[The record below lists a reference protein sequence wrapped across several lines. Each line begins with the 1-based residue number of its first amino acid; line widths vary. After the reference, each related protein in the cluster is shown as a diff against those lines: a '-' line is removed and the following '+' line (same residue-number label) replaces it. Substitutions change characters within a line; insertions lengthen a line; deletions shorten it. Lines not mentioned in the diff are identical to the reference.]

1 MVIIP
6 PLDYYVRESSTDI
19 VLHIK
24 MHTPVLK
31 YRCCF
36 WDALYGYTSSII
48 TCGAFV
54 CVDCQYGRGRTH
66 LYSLHILCCQSY
78 EGGSH
83 FWLQIL
89 HCNYM
94 QATKYAATERRFFS
108 HSRSLNTQ
116 NIVDSAVVCCVERTV
131 LKLSKM
137 PPFVTK
143 RLSPMAFLTLAA
155 PLADAKKGTFGN
167 SS

>member
-1 MVIIP
+1 M
-6 PLDYYVRESSTDI
+6 DI
-19 VLHIK
+19 LAVLLRAGLSC
-24 MHTPVLK
+24 VLIVNT
-31 YRCCF
+31 
-36 WDALYGYTSSII
+36 G
-48 TCGAFV
+48 GG
-54 CVDCQYGRGRTH
+54 GRICIACTFCAGNLTR
-66 LYSLHILCCQSY
+66 
-78 EGGSH
+78 GGSH